1 MAPFSIQN
9 RINRK
14 EKNAIA
20 QQLILPCIPLGATAI
35 NHHLGVI
42 NQENKWTYFLGCYP
56 LYSHSSDDNR
66 MFRLTTSQ
74 LIDVGLCRQI
84 EILKTFGVSKSSV
97 ARSLKKYRQGGIDAF
112 LEEPRKTRK
121 GGRVLTDDVLA
132 QAQEL
137 LNQGFSNGNVA
148 DELHV
153 KRDTLR
159 KAINDG
165 RLSIKTPQPEGTTKS
180 SRNTIDAQAAKCM
193 GTACTRPEERTV
205 AAFGVCD
212 GAPVRFEPCIDV
224 PKGGVLC
231 ALPALLMNGLLNG
244 AERFFGTLSGYYRTF
259 HILILVAF
267 MALCRIKTVE
277 QLRGH
282 APGEFGKLLGLD
294 RIPEVRCL
302 RSKLGELGSD
312 AAIVEHW
319 SAHLSKYWMVQDPQ
333 AAGTLYIDGHVR
345 VYYGGLTKL
354 PRKFVSRERLC
365 LRGVNDFWVND
376 ATGRPFFVVDK
387 TVNPGMLAVLE
398 QDIVPRLLED
408 VPNQPD
414 DKDLVADPFLNRFVM
429 VFDREGY
436 SPQFFKKMWE
446 EHRISCI
453 TYHKFPDD
461 AWPEEWF
468 KEQEVTMPSG
478 EIVTM
483 KLAEMGSFI
492 GSKKSGLWVREV
504 RKLTN
509 SRHQTSL
516 VSTSYDMEYQQ
527 LASCMFSRWCQE
539 NFFGYMMH
547 HFAIDLLA
555 EYGTEQLPAN
565 EQVVNPAW
573 RQLVRERSSLQN
585 KHRYRK
591 VKFAEFSL
599 SEPDANDKDVYNVWL
614 SQKSSL
620 LEEVEHYEHEL
631 SGVKE
636 RIKST
641 PKHIAWEELSEEDQF
656 QQLSPGRKQL
666 MDTIRMI
673 AYRAETAMAGLIKGP
688 TVDTPAARRILQ
700 DLFVT
705 EADILPDADAKI
717 LTVRVHK
724 GSRPAVN
731 RALSLLFKRLN
742 ESEVIYPG
750 TDMRISYE
758 LGGEGHP

>member
-1 MAPFSIQN
+1 M
-9 RINRK
+9 
-14 EKNAIA
+14 
-20 QQLILPCIPLGATAI
+20 
-35 NHHLGVI
+35 
-42 NQENKWTYFLGCYP
+42 NQGDKWTYFLGCYP
-56 LYSHSSDDNR
+56 LYSHDADDNR
-66 MFRLTTSQ
+66 MFRIITSQ
-74 LIDVGLCRQI
+74 LIDAGLCRQI
-84 EILKTFGVSKSSV
+84 EILNTFGVSKSSV
-97 ARSLKKYRQGGIDAF
+97 ARSLRKYRADGIEAF
-112 LEEPRKTRK
+112 FQPRKTRK
-121 GGRVLTDDVLA
+121 GGRVLTEDVLTKA
-132 QAQEL
+132 QTL
-137 LNQGFSNGNVA
+137 LDQGFTSGNVA

-165 RLSIKTPQPEGTTKS
+165 RLSTKALPPEYTTKS
-180 SRNTIDAQAAKCM
+180 CRTTIDAEAAKNM
-193 GTACTRPEERTV
+193 GTACTRPEERIV

-212 GAPVRFEPCIDV
+212 GAPVRFEPCIDI

-231 ALPALLMNGLLNG
+231 ALPVLLMNGLLNG

-259 HILILVAF
+259 HIIILVAF

-302 RSKLGELGSD
+302 RSKLRELGSD
-312 AAIVEHW
+312 ADIVKQW
-319 SAHLSKYWMVQDPQ
+319 SAYLSKYWMDQDPQ
-333 AAGTLYIDGHVR
+333 AAGTLYVDGHVR
-345 VYYGGLTKL
+345 VYHGGLTKL
-354 PRKFVSRERLC
+354 PRKFVSRQRLC

-398 QDIVPRLLED
+398 QDIVPRLLKD
-408 VPNQPD
+408 VPNQAY
-414 DKDLVADPFLNRFVM
+414 DKDLIADPFLSRFVM

-436 SPQFFKKMWE
+436 SPQFFKKMWK

-468 KEQEVTMPSG
+468 KEQKVTMPSG
-478 EIVTM
+478 EVVTM
-483 KLAEMGSFI
+483 QLAEMGSFI
-492 GSKKSGLWVREV
+492 GHKKSGLWVREV

-516 VSTSYDMEYQQ
+516 VSTAYDMEYQK

-555 EYGTEQLPAN
+555 EYGTEQLPAG
-565 EQVVNPAW
+565 EEVVNPAW

-591 VKFAEFSL
+591 VKFAELTL
-599 SEPDANDKDVYNVWL
+599 SEPDANDENAYNVWFNR
-614 SQKSSL
+614 KSSL
-620 LEEVEHYEHEL
+620 LEELEHYEHEL
-631 SGVKE
+631 EGVKE

-656 QQLSPGRKQL
+656 QRLSPGRKQL

-673 AYRAETAMAGLIKGP
+673 AYRAETAMAGLMKGP
-688 TVDTPAARRILQ
+688 TIDTPAARRILQ
-700 DLFVT
+700 DLFIT
-705 EADILPDADAKI
+705 EADILLDTNAKI

-724 GSRPAVN
+724 ASRPAVN

-742 ESEVIYPG
+742 NSEVIYPG
-750 TDMRISYE
+750 TDMQIFYE
-758 LGGEGHP
+758 LGGEGHPQNAGKGVTQTSPK